1 MLLRT
6 MSHFDPHRKNALSH
20 AHMWWGFRSFEI
32 GEDCY
37 ANPQL
42 LMTNRQSALGQFSI
56 GRVGQFSI
64 SADTSPSSWS
74 ESAGLVTP
82 SIHRLVD
89 KDVAAPGY
97 RTRQCDPYFQTIHFH
112 WTSESR
118 LGLASGHEGAVW
130 VLQDGIAALSL
141 ASPFA
146 INSALVLVDSPS
158 FSMRVHQ
165 TAVRQAILARTFSR
179 NAFSIPS

>member
-32 GEDCY
+32 GQDCY

-64 SADTSPSSWS
+64 SAD
-74 ESAGLVTP
+74 
-82 SIHRLVD
+82 
-89 KDVAAPGY
+89 
-97 RTRQCDPYFQTIHFH
+97 
-112 WTSESR
+112 
-118 LGLASGHEGAVW
+118 
-130 VLQDGIAALSL
+130 SL
-141 ASPFA
+141 
-146 INSALVLVDSPS
+146 LTQ
-158 FSMRVHQ
+158 RVKTLL
-165 TAVRQAILARTFSR
+165 TAR
-179 NAFSIPS
+179 